1 MAPPLPPGA
10 APGTVLSPFPVADAD
25 VEVVVWDGGQLPA
38 DDVLD
43 RVELF
48 VVPYTFEAW
57 ALDPLRRGLPALR
70 AVQSL
75 TAGVEHLAALVP
87 DDVALC
93 NARGVHDASTAELA
107 VGLTIATLRHVDDAV
122 LARAEQRWAHARHT
136 ALADRRVLVVGWGS
150 IGRAVGRRLAPFEC
164 EVVPVASTARR
175 DPDGTAVHGVAEL
188 PDLLPTAD
196 VVILVVPLTAATHH
210 LVDAGFLAALPDGAV
225 VVNVAR
231 GGVVDTDALVAE
243 LAAGRLR
250 AAVDVTDP
258 EPPPPGH
265 PLWTVPGLLM
275 TPHVGGNP
283 SAFEPRARRLVADQV
298 RRFAA
303 GERLEHRVR

>member
-1 MAPPLPPGA
+1 
-10 APGTVLSPFPVADAD
+10 VLSPFPVEADD
-25 VEVVVWDGGQLPA
+25 VEAVVWDGGPLPA

-75 TAGVEHLAALVP
+75 TAGVEHLLDVVP
-87 DDVALC
+87 QGVSLC
-93 NARGVHDASTAELA
+93 NAQGVHDASTAELA
-107 VGLTIATLRHVDDAV
+107 VGLTIASLRRFDDAV
-122 LARAEQRWAHARHT
+122 RAQDAERWAHARHP

-150 IGRAVGRRLAPFEC
+150 IGRAVGQRLAPFEC
-164 EVVPVASTARR
+164 EVVPVASRARL
-175 DPDGTAVHGVAEL
+175 DPDGTAVHGVDEL
-188 PDLLPTAD
+188 ADLLPTAD
-196 VVILVVPLTAATHH
+196 VVVLVVPLTDATRH
-210 LVDAGFLAALPDGAV
+210 LVDAAFLAALPDGAV

-231 GGVVDTDALVAE
+231 GAVVDTDALLGE
-243 LAAGRLR
+243 LATGRLR

-265 PLWTVPGLLM
+265 PLWRAPGLLL
-275 TPHVGGNP
+275 TPHVGGNTT
-283 SAFEPRARRLVADQV
+283 AFDPRARRLVREQV

-303 GERLEHRVR
+303 GEPLKHVVR

>member
-1 MAPPLPPGA
+1 MTSTPAPEPVSR
-10 APGTVLSPFPVADAD
+10 TVLSPFPVED
-25 VEVVVWDGGQLPA
+25 VDIAVVVWDGGPLPA

-43 RVELF
+43 RVGMF
-48 VVPYTFEAW
+48 VVPYTFEPW

-70 AVQSL
+70 VVQSL
-75 TAGVEHLAALVP
+75 TAGVEHVAAAVP
-87 DDVALC
+87 AGVALC

-107 VGLTIATLRHVDDAV
+107 VGLTIAALRHVDDAV
-122 LARAEQRWAHARHT
+122 LARAEQRWAHARHR

-164 EVVPVASTARR
+164 EVVPVAGTARR
-175 DPDGTAVHGVAEL
+175 DPDGTVVHGVDEL
-188 PDLLPTAD
+188 PGLLPTAD
-196 VVILVVPLTAATHH
+196 VVVLVVPLTEATHH
-210 LVDAGFLAALPDGAV
+210 LVDAAFLAALPDGAV

-231 GGVVDTDALVAE
+231 GAVVDTGALVAE
-243 LAAGRLR
+243 LATGRLR

-275 TPHVGGNP
+275 TPHVGGNT

-303 GERLEHRVR
+303 GEPLENVVG